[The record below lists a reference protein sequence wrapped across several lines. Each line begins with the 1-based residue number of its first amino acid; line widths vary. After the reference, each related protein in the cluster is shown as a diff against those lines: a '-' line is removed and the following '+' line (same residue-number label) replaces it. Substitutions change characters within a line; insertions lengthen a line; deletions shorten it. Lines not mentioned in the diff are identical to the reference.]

1 MSEISYITDR
11 NGVEIAATAWEGRH
25 GIRRLAVYL
34 DDLLVSDAEGDLGAW
49 GAAEIAEKVSTEI
62 SRLAGE
68 SDEDIRSTVG
78 DDEDV
83 PEIAWTIR
91 RLARQATGK

>member
-25 GIRRLAVYL
+25 GIRRLRILL
-34 DDLLVSDAEGDLGAW
+34 DGIEISDAEGDLGNW
-49 GAAEIAEKVSTEI
+49 GAPEIADRVLAEIEHRAC
-62 SRLAGE
+62 E
-68 SDEDIRSTVG
+68 SDDDIRSTVG